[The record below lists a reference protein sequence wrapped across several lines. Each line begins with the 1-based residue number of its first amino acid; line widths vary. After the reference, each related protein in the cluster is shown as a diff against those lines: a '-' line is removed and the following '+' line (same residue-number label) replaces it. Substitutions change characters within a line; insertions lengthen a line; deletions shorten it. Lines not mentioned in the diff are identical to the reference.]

1 VSIDIT
7 KLEPKEV
14 WSHFDKIRQ
23 IPRCSKNEKA
33 IGDYVIEVAKRNNL
47 EWKRDEVGNIVVRKP
62 AIGNKKD
69 SAGLILQCHLDMVC
83 EKNSD
88 VVHDFSK
95 DPLKLRIDGD
105 YLMAV
110 GTTLGSDNGIGIA
123 NALAVMESKDLSHP
137 PIEFLFT
144 VDEETGLT
152 GANNLKKDFLTYKRL
167 INLDSEEDGAI
178 YIGCAGGADSTIRMK
193 IKYDKLPKDFI
204 SLRIKVSGL
213 KGGHSGTDIHE
224 ERGNAIKILSRVL
237 FKLMQNVKL
246 SLIHIKGGNKR
257 NAIPREAE
265 AIIAINKNAY
275 ESCEKIVKDLEN
287 SLKIEYE
294 KKDKDLKIEIEETT
308 NPLKNNGI
316 IPRLSKKIINLLYAL
331 PHGVLAMS
339 ADIKGLVETS
349 TNLAIVNLEKGQLII
364 GINSRSSVDS
374 ALKAAL
380 DRMKAFADLASAK
393 IEFSSFY
400 PGWKPNPDSN
410 LLKLAKKVYKELF
423 NKEPEVKAIHAG
435 LECGIIGEK
444 YPNMDMISVGPQIEN
459 PHSPSE
465 RVQISTVS
473 KFWNYLKALL
483 AQST

>member
-1 VSIDIT
+1 
-7 KLEPKEV
+7 
-14 WSHFDKIRQ
+14 
-23 IPRCSKNEKA
+23 
-33 IGDYVIEVAKRNNL
+33 
-47 EWKRDEVGNIVVRKP
+47 
-62 AIGNKKD
+62 
-69 SAGLILQCHLDMVC
+69 
-83 EKNSD
+83 
-88 VVHDFSK
+88 
-95 DPLKLRIDGD
+95 
-105 YLMAV
+105 
-110 GTTLGSDNGIGIA
+110 
-123 NALAVMESKDLSHP
+123 
-137 PIEFLFT
+137 
-144 VDEETGLT
+144 
-152 GANNLKKDFLTYKRL
+152 
-167 INLDSEEDGAI
+167 
-178 YIGCAGGADSTIRMK
+178 
-193 IKYDKLPKDFI
+193 
-204 SLRIKVSGL
+204 
-213 KGGHSGTDIHE
+213 
-224 ERGNAIKILSRVL
+224 
-237 FKLMQNVKL
+237 
-246 SLIHIKGGNKR
+246 
-257 NAIPREAE
+257 
-265 AIIAINKNAY
+265 
-275 ESCEKIVKDLEN
+275 
-287 SLKIEYE
+287 
-294 KKDKDLKIEIEETT
+294 
-308 NPLKNNGI
+308 
-316 IPRLSKKIINLLYAL
+316 L